1 LAAGAGVGSDRMT
14 TRANSDMNEKKIK
27 RVLFYTHNSIG
38 LGHAVRTLAIIT
50 GMRRADPD
58 LEFLV
63 LSGTSV
69 PQLFSREGIEIIKLP
84 STRMEFGPEGA
95 KLKPRYL
102 RSVPLEQIYDFRQAI
117 ITEAFQFFEP
127 QALMIEHNMTGQ
139 MNELVPLQLKK
150 YMRRGGRL
158 DFAMC
163 YFCRGIMSRGPLL
176 RIPYQ
181 NPRHGS
187 ESVNI
192 GQLYDFIYVLE
203 DRDIIDVNRE
213 FLGND
218 PDMEP
223 KIRYLGKITSKAR
236 SEIAPRAEVLEAM
249 DLPDKPIILMTLG
262 RHGEVQQMA
271 DRILNT
277 MDKEGLWS
285 AYQVILVLD
294 PYLEKESVA
303 ELRETVKERGGK
315 AIPFTP
321 DLLDLIA
328 ASELIICRAGY
339 NTVNEVLLTD
349 TKALIIAEDHA
360 GGEQEFR
367 IKSLP
372 GENIEVLHPSQTDQA
387 RLDELIPSLLKRR
400 AKPLGYDF
408 DKYAIGRSLAA
419 DLQAWWKDRMG

>member
-1 LAAGAGVGSDRMT
+1 MT
-14 TRANSDMNEKKIK
+14 ESSIK

-50 GMRRADPD
+50 GMRRYNPD
-58 LEFLV
+58 IDFMV

-84 STRMEFGPEGA
+84 STKMVMSESGA
-95 KLKPRYL
+95 ILKPRYL
-102 RSVPLEQIYDFRQAI
+102 KSLPLEQIFDFRQTI

-127 QALMIEHNMTGQ
+127 QVLIVEHNMTGQ

-150 YMRRGGRL
+150 YMRRGGKL

-163 YFCRGIMSRGPLL
+163 YVCRGIMSRGPLL

-203 DRDIIDVNRE
+203 DQKIIDVNRE

-218 PDMEP
+218 PDLDP
-223 KIRYLGKITSKAR
+223 KIKYLGKITSKVR
-236 SEIAPRAEVLEAM
+236 SEIGAREDVLAGLE
-249 DLPDKPIILMTLG
+249 LPDKPIILMTLG
-262 RHGEVQQMA
+262 RHGEILDMA
-271 DRILNT
+271 KGVLNT
-277 MDKEGLWS
+277 LDKERLW
-285 AYQVILVLD
+285 AGYQVILVLD
-294 PYLEKESVA
+294 PYLEKERVA
-303 ELRETVKERGGK
+303 ELKQTVEDRGGRVM
-315 AIPFTP
+315 PFTP
-321 DLLDLIA
+321 DLLDLIN
-328 ASELIICRAGY
+328 ASEMVVCRAGY

-367 IKSLP
+367 INSLP
-372 GENIEVLHPSQTDQA
+372 KNNIEVLHPSQADQA
-387 RLDELIPSLLKRR
+387 RLDELIPRLLNRK
-400 AKPLGYDF
+400 AVSLGYDF
-408 DKYAIGRSLAA
+408 DKYAIGRTMVQ
-419 DLQAWWKDRMG
+419 DLESWWTERMI